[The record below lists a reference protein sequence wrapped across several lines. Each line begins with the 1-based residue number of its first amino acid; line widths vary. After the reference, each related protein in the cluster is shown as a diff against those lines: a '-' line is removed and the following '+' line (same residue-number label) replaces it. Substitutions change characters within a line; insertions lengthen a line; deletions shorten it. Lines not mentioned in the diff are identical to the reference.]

1 MARTLTQLLS
11 NLTAREREANGRA
24 QRKRR
29 TNITALDIEGGWLQV
44 VQAATR
50 GGQGRVVR
58 HATTALEFAAGANPE
73 DPAALGAAVAA
84 ALSRLRIS
92 PGPVVMGVPRAQVM
106 LRNLDL
112 PPAQRPA
119 EIAAMVHF
127 QVSRDLPFRLE
138 EALLDFK
145 VLTATD
151 VGGSRATPPAAEGSG
166 PDAKPAGATH
176 VLAAVARRETV
187 DHYVA
192 LARAAGLKLVNLGLR
207 SLASARAIEFCHREV
222 AGGCVAL
229 VSVRGAEVVFD
240 VLHDRALVYSRVGT
254 LPAALEAPVS
264 ETANDPTAIESTVL
278 EVVRSLHSYENAE
291 GHNHVARI
299 FVAGA
304 TGAETK
310 IAEALSQRFA
320 VPAQVVDPGAALRE
334 AEGEKARLATALPA
348 IGLALG
354 ALDPDGFP
362 FDFLNPKRPPVPRDL
377 RRVRRLGLVAATLA
391 AVLSVAGLRSHWLRQ
406 REAQRAEV
414 QQQVGLATK
423 NLGAYRLV
431 RAQARVLKDWETG
444 GHNWLD
450 HLALLSSL
458 LPPSEELYVTSIGTG
473 GRNTLTL
480 AAKVRRGEI
489 VDRLSATLRAAG
501 YDVKPPAISPASD
514 RFGYSF
520 QANLEITVPAKLTND
535 LDHLEVESRPLR
547 RRPSER
553 RAPQPES
560 TAPPS
565 APPASP
571 PAAASAQPEAA
582 AAAPPP
588 AEIAPAA
595 AAAESPASTAE
606 RPRRG
611 RRGPWPGGR
620 RPQ

>member
-1 MARTLTQLLS
+1 MALNLS
-11 NLTAREREANGRA
+11 NLLPKLTARQSEADGRS

-29 TNITALDIEGGWLQV
+29 TIITALDIEGGWLHV
-44 VQAATR
+44 VQAAIR
-50 GGQGRVVR
+50 GGQIRIVR
-58 HATTALEFAAGANPE
+58 HAAAALEWEPGANPE
-73 DPAALGAAVAA
+73 DAATLGAAVARA
-84 ALSRLRIS
+84 WKPLRIV

-106 LRNLDL
+106 LRNLEL

-127 QVSRDLPFRLE
+127 QVSRDLPFRLD

-145 VLTATD
+145 VLAGADTASPMANPLA
-151 VGGSRATPPAAEGSG
+151 GEGPALGSE
-166 PDAKPAGATH
+166 AKPAGKTQ
-176 VLAAVARRETV
+176 VLAAVARRDTV
-187 DHYVA
+187 EHYLT
-192 LARAAGLKLVNLGLR
+192 LAKAAGLKLAGLGLR
-207 SLASARAIEFCHREV
+207 SLASARAVEFCHREA

-229 VSVRGAEVVFD
+229 VSVRGSEVIFD
-240 VLHDRALVYSRVGT
+240 VLRDRALVYSRVGT
-254 LPAALEAPVS
+254 LPATLAVPADAA
-264 ETANDPTAIESTVL
+264 ANDPTAIESTVL

-291 GHNHVARI
+291 GHGHIVRI

-304 TGAETK
+304 TGAEAK
-310 IAEALSQRFA
+310 IAAALSQRFA
-320 VPAQVVDPGAALRE
+320 VPAQVVDPAAALRD
-334 AEGEKARLATALPA
+334 AEGDPGRLATALPA

-362 FDFLNPKRPPVPRDL
+362 FDFLNPKRPPVPRDR
-377 RRVRRLGLVAATLA
+377 RRVRRLGLVAAAMTV
-391 AVLSVAGLRSHWLRQ
+391 VLGVAGLRTHWLRQ

-431 RAQARVLKDWETG
+431 RGQARVLKDWEGG

-458 LPPSEELYVTSIGTG
+458 LPPSDELYVTSISTG

-480 AAKVRRGEI
+480 TAKVRRGEI

-501 YDVKPPAISPASD
+501 YDVKPPAISPAGD
-514 RFGYSF
+514 RFGYPF
-520 QANLEITVPAKLTND
+520 QANLEIAVPVKLTND

-547 RRPSER
+547 RRPAER
-553 RAPQPES
+553 KA
-560 TAPPS
+560 AS
-565 APPASP
+565 APPPSP
-571 PAAASAQPEAA
+571 PHSTPAPAASA
-582 AAAPPP
+582 AAAPPAPVP
-588 AEIAPAA
+588 AEIAPVAVAPAKRAA
-595 AAAESPASTAE
+595 ALDE

-611 RRGPWPGGR
+611 RRPFGPGGR

>member
-1 MARTLTQLLS
+1 MAPNLIQLLPKF
-11 NLTAREREANGRA
+11 TARRREADGRA

-29 TNITALDIEGGWLQV
+29 TSVTALDLEGGWLQV
-44 VQAATR
+44 VQAAIR
-50 GGQGRVVR
+50 GGQARVVR
-58 HATTALEFAAGANPE
+58 HATAALELAPGANPE
-73 DPAALGAAVAA
+73 DPAVLGAAVAA
-84 ALSRLRIS
+84 ALSRLRVS

-106 LRNLDL
+106 LRNLEL

-119 EIAAMVHF
+119 EVAAMVHF

-145 VLTATD
+145 VLAATD
-151 VGGSRATPPAAEGSG
+151 DAGPSATQPAAEGSG
-166 PDAKPAGATH
+166 PDAKSAGATQ

-192 LARAAGLKLVNLGLR
+192 LARAAGLKLVSLGLR

-254 LPAALEAPVS
+254 LPATLEAPAGAA
-264 ETANDPTAIESTVL
+264 ANDTTAIESTVL

-291 GHNHVARI
+291 GHSHVARI

-320 VPAQVVDPGAALRE
+320 VPAQVVEPGAALRD
-334 AEGEKARLATALPA
+334 AEGEKAQLATALPA

-377 RRVRRLGLVAATLA
+377 RRVRRLGLAAAALA
-391 AVLSVAGLRSHWLRQ
+391 ALLSVAGLRSHWLRQ

-414 QQQVGLATK
+414 QQQVSLATK

-431 RAQARVLKDWETG
+431 RAQARALKDWETG

-458 LPPSEELYVTSIGTG
+458 LPPSEELYLTSIATG

-501 YDVKPPAISPASD
+501 YDVKPPAISPAGD
-514 RFGYSF
+514 RFGYPF

-535 LDHLEVESRPLR
+535 LDHLEVESRPPPH
-547 RRPSER
+547 RPSER
-553 RAPQPES
+553 RASPPEA
-560 TAPPS
+560 TAPPAPPSS
-565 APPASP
+565 APASP
-571 PAAASAQPEAA
+571 AAPAAAP
-582 AAAPPP
+582 APATPAP

-595 AAAESPASTAE
+595 ASAKSRASNAE